1 MIRINLISGP
11 RPKKGKRGGGGGDEG
26 GGSTGPGG
34 IVFIM
39 AGIVLGVAVAGF
51 LYMQESKKTKELDT
65 KIVALDKE
73 ATELTGA
80 KNKVGQLEKEK
91 LELQN
96 RKKAIDELVNNH
108 VGPVSLMD
116 TVGNTVNASD
126 AVWLD
131 NMSDTGTVIAMEGN
145 ALTTTGVA
153 NFMTKLK
160 GSGYFKSVDIKDASE
175 VKATG
180 LTYFHFSLN
189 CEKAPVQ
196 KPAAVAAQPAAT
208 PASVNKPG
216 TSPAKS

>member
-26 GGSTGPGG
+26 DGTTGPGG
-34 IVFIM
+34 IVFIL
-39 AGIVLGVAVAGF
+39 AGIILGVAVAGF
-51 LYMQESKKTKELDT
+51 FYMQETKKGKELDD
-65 KIVALDKE
+65 KLVVLGKE
-73 ATELTGA
+73 ATDLQGA
-80 KNKVGQLEKEK
+80 KTKVGQLEKQKVE
-91 LELQN
+91 LEN

-116 TVGNTVNASD
+116 TVGNTVNGSD

-131 NMSDTGTVIAMEGN
+131 AMSDNGSVISMDGN

-160 GSGYFKSVDIKDASE
+160 SSGYFKSVDIKDAAE
-175 VKATG
+175 VKGTG

-196 KPAAVAAQPAAT
+196 KPAAVAVQPAASQA
-208 PASVNKPG
+208 PANKPG
-216 TSPAKS
+216 SSPAKS